1 MKKGLIKFLL
11 SSLIVLILVIF
22 IDFTIGIT
30 IKSMLPNISNKEDIG
45 KTYFSLNDVNTP
57 IVVVGSSRAS
67 HHYVTSVIENE
78 YNKETYNVARD
89 GCFFSYNCCVMNSI
103 LDRYNPEIIIW
114 ENDINSLY
122 ENVNDPLESLYPY
135 YKQNSYITSI
145 LKEQQVSDI
154 IKLNFN
160 LYRYN
165 SIIHKIVVIN
175 FAKNKYKDKTIKGY
189 LPLTPKEN
197 LSRKALEASTSRNNY
212 DLSQNK
218 ITLFKNT
225 LDRAKKQGVKI
236 IVVDSPKYMLLN
248 TNSISADTM
257 ERICNEYDA
266 TFINNT
272 QLPLFLE
279 HPEYFNDMTHLNNIG
294 ANIYTNIFLSQIK
307 DRINK

>member
-1 MKKGLIKFLL
+1 M
-11 SSLIVLILVIF
+11 
-22 IDFTIGIT
+22 
-30 IKSMLPNISNKEDIG
+30 
-45 KTYFSLNDVNTP
+45 
-57 IVVVGSSRAS
+57 
-67 HHYVTSVIENE
+67 
-78 YNKETYNVARD
+78 
-89 GCFFSYNCCVMNSI
+89 
-103 LDRYNPEIIIW
+103 
-114 ENDINSLY
+114 
-122 ENVNDPLESLYPY
+122 
-135 YKQNSYITSI
+135 
-145 LKEQQVSDI
+145 
-154 IKLNFN
+154 
-160 LYRYN
+160 
-165 SIIHKIVVIN
+165 
-175 FAKNKYKDKTIKGY
+175 
-189 LPLTPKEN
+189 
-197 LSRKALEASTSRNNY
+197 KALEASTSRNNY

-257 ERICNEYDA
+257 EKICNEYDA